1 MVATTSKTR
10 KAKDHNFK
18 VALAA
23 DMVRTLGI
31 DSGDIVIPPSSF
43 PGIDIIL
50 SPEALKKFPFGIE
63 AKRQEAL
70 AIPTWWRQCTRN
82 AGEANLPPLLVFR
95 RNHEEPLALLR
106 WEDLLALLSE
116 VQKLHEA
123 TLDLAVACGRASSDP
138 QRSYLAGVVTGPA
151 DLPANLPEGSDGGGP

>member
-63 AKRQEAL
+63 AKRQ
-70 AIPTWWRQCTRN
+70 
-82 AGEANLPPLLVFR
+82 R
-95 RNHEEPLALLR
+95 RVK
-106 WEDLLALLSE
+106 E
-116 VQKLHEA
+116 VMREHH
-123 TLDLAVACGRASSDP
+123 VRH
-138 QRSYLAGVVTGPA
+138 PA
-151 DLPANLPEGSDGGGP
+151 DLPIPEILAIRAARLEGRF